1 MLFAYSYVDVHL
13 AYFYVL
19 SLEIDVRQTIRKQ
32 NNLLVVGWGNVGN

>member
-19 SLEIDVRQTIRKQ
+19 SFV
-32 NNLLVVGWGNVGN
+32 NNTAMSIGVQVSL